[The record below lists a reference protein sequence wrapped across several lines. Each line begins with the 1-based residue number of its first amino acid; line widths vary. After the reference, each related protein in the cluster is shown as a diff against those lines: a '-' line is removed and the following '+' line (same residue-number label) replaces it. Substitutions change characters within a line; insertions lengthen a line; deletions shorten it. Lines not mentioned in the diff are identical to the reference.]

1 MWVNLLIPRKHV
13 DDRDSLEFDK
23 PFALR
28 DRALQYFPFA
38 FKDRD
43 YLAFAFKDRHY
54 LAFAFK
60 DRHYLAFA
68 FKDRHYF
75 AFAFKDRHFS
85 AFAFIDSAPFL
96 ITFKSTKFQFP
107 LFVDSTKF
115 DQIISTIQIIS
126 WFYTATVSRAD
137 RYNKLCKNFGQGL
150 VVVGGGKQN

>member
-85 AFAFIDSAPFL
+85 AFAFIDRHFSAFAFIDSAPFL

-115 DQIISTIQIIS
+115 DQIISTIQII
-126 WFYTATVSRAD
+126 F
-137 RYNKLCKNFGQGL
+137 
-150 VVVGGGKQN
+150 